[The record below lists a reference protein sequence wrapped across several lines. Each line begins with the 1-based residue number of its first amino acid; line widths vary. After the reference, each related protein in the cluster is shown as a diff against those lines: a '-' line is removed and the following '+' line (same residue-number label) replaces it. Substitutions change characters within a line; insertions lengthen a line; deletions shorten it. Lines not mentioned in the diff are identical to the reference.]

1 MLFQQLLNGLT
12 MGSIYALLAIG
23 ITMIYKAMGML
34 NFAHGDTIMVSSFA
48 CLTMCNAGVPLYV
61 AIPVTVLFG
70 AAVGLSLERFIY
82 RRLEFGSFVNLLIA
96 TVGVSFVLRNS
107 SIAIWG
113 AEPQL
118 FPNLFS
124 QTPIKLGSFYLM
136 PHSIFIICISMVIVV
151 LLQLFF
157 YKTMTGKS
165 MRAAATDSEGAS
177 MMGINVGRTRFLT
190 FGISAAFAAVAG
202 ILLAPMF
209 YVSVDMGVMVGL
221 KAFSAAIL
229 GGFGNIMGA
238 LFGGLILGIIEAMG
252 ATYISTAYKDVISF
266 LVLFLVLYFK
276 PTGLFARGVEQK
288 F

>member
-1 MLFQQLLNGLT
+1 MLFQQILNGMT

-34 NFAHGDTIMVSSFA
+34 NFAHGDTIMVSSFF
-48 CLTMCNAGVPLYV
+48 CLTICNLGVPLYV
-61 AIPVTVLFG
+61 AIPLTILFG

-118 FPNLFS
+118 FPDIFP
-124 QTPIKLGSFYLM
+124 QTPIVIGSFYLM
-136 PHSIFIICISMVIVV
+136 PQSIFIIGISVFIVV

-157 YKTMTGKS
+157 YTTMTGKS
-165 MRAAATDSEGAS
+165 MRAAAADSEGAS
-177 MMGINVGRTRFLT
+177 MMGINVGKTRFLT
-190 FGISAAFAAVAG
+190 FGISAGFAAIAG

-238 LFGGLILGIIEAMG
+238 MFGGLLLGIIEAMG